1 MNIHVSFNVY
11 GTSLGSLQQQAIAE
25 LARFSDSD
33 FQWSISIDVTSTVV
47 TGDGTI
53 QHWKAE
59 VSAHPKHSTGHWQDA
74 S

>member
-1 MNIHVSFNVY
+1 MNTHVSFNVY
-11 GTSLGSLQQQAIAE
+11 GPNLGVLQQEAIAE

-33 FQWSISIDVTSTVV
+33 FQWNISLNVTSAIL

-53 QHWKAE
+53 RHWKAE
-59 VSAHPKHSTGHWQDA
+59 VSAHPKQSSTYWQGG